1 MPMCPPRPY
10 QSSQQSAA
18 SANSIKCHSFLHGV
32 ANDILEQDDNTIAL
46 PRPRGQSIQEGR
58 CHRIDATLAPANS
71 TAICDP
77 ALAGPSIPTSLQLQN
92 TQNAS
97 AGNRTRV
104 TSMATMYSTT
114 RPLMPMSSRIN
125 APAMLDQPSH
135 SINLPV
141 PLSLASSD
149 SCPCEPK

>member
-18 SANSIKCHSFLHGV
+18 TANSIKCHAFVNGV
-32 ANDILEQDDNTIAL
+32 ANDIFDNMVIQL
-46 PRPRGQSIQEGR
+46 PCFDRGGQSIQEGH

-77 ALAGPSIPTSLQLQN
+77 ASAGPSIPTSPQLQN

-97 AGNRTRV
+97 AGNRTWV
-104 TSMATMYSTT
+104 TSMATTYPTT

-125 APAMLDQPSH
+125 APAMFDQPSH